1 MKSKEFTSVFVYGTL
16 KPGGIYHDRFCS
28 SFKFEAEEAYVNG
41 KLFDFSP
48 LGYPGALEGDDLRI
62 CGFVLRFSHKESEV
76 LSKLDELKGYDPN
89 RQEGL
94 NEYYRKRVNVFK
106 NAENSEAS
114 ENAWCYFMALKK
126 IESLRGVQMPDGFWP
141 TKNPPT

>member
-48 LGYPGALEGDDLRI
+48 LGYPGALEGD
-62 CGFVLRFSHKESEV
+62 GTK
-76 LSKLDELKGYDPN
+76 PN
-89 RQEGL
+89 DWT
-94 NEYYRKRVNVFK
+94 
-106 NAENSEAS
+106 S
-114 ENAWCYFMALKK
+114 
-126 IESLRGVQMPDGFWP
+126 SL
-141 TKNPPT
+141 